1 MTAFAA
7 RSMGYDIQVLD
18 PDATCASRAVAS
30 RTITAPFDDIAAAIE
45 LAKGCDVV
53 TLEIEQI
60 HPDVLDAVAAHTA
73 LRPGRAP
80 VYIIQDRIRQK
91 QWLQA
96 QGFPLGAFVAATSA
110 HDVEEAVRTH
120 GACIAKSTHGGYDG
134 RGQVRL
140 HEPDQ

>member
-60 HPDVLDAVAAHTA
+60 HPDVLDAVAA
-73 LRPGRAP
+73 LPP
-80 VYIIQDRIRQK
+80 V
-91 QWLQA
+91 
-96 QGFPLGAFVAATSA
+96 
-110 HDVEEAVRTH
+110 
-120 GACIAKSTHGGYDG
+120 
-134 RGQVRL
+134 
-140 HEPDQ
+140 